1 VVPAQQYHKSF
12 RNINEANVFDASF
25 VKLREL
31 RLGYTLPAA
40 WTGRIGLSTASV
52 ALVGRNLWII
62 HKNVPHIDPET
73 AFNTGNAQG
82 TESLQLPTT
91 RSLGFNV
98 SLNF

>member
-1 VVPAQQYHKSF
+1 
-12 RNINEANVFDASF
+12 

-40 WTGRIGLSTASV
+40 WTNRVGLSTASV